1 MDMKAKFVLGAVLG
15 ALMLIGSSAV
25 LAAGSSYRFV
35 EGGYAEADFDLP
47 GLSREGGFWLGFSFD
62 LTPRFY
68 FAGSYEQYSLPVE
81 DLEIFKFMLG
91 HRTALTGITDL
102 NLELGYNRIEAGSE
116 DVDGLRGTVGIRSR
130 LSRFFELQSYV
141 GYVTDFSS
149 GDVLLGVQGNIPFN
163 DNVAVTLQ
171 FETYEFDLNLGRVGL
186 RLMF

>member
-1 MDMKAKFVLGAVLG
+1 MDMKAKFGSGAILG
-15 ALMLIGSSAV
+15 ALMLLSSSVV
-25 LAAGSSYRFV
+25 LASGSSYRFI
-35 EGGYAEADFDLP
+35 EGGYAEVDFDVP
-47 GLSREGGFWLGFSFD
+47 GLSREGGFWFGFSFD

-68 FAGSYEQYSLPVE
+68 FAGSYEQYSFPVE

-102 NLELGYNRIEAGSE
+102 NLELGYNRIDAGIA
-116 DVDGLRGTVGIRSR
+116 DADGLRGTVGIRSR
-130 LSRFFELQSYV
+130 LSRFFELQGYI

-163 DNVAVTLQ
+163 DRAAVTLQ
-171 FETYEFDLNLGRVGL
+171 FETYEFDLNIGRIGL